1 MSGFLGMFTAL
12 VVTALLLTGV
22 SRVGDAALDDVRAMT
37 AADAAALAG
46 AAAGAEA
53 ASEAAARNGGRLVS
67 VAVHGSVTTAEVR
80 VGSATAVAHAE
91 RLEVPE

>member
-1 MSGFLGMFTAL
+1 MSGFLGMFAVL

-22 SRVGDAALDDVRAMT
+22 SSVGHAAIDDVRAMT

-53 ASEAAARNGGRLVS
+53 ASEAATRNGGRLVR
-67 VAVHGSVTTAEVR
+67 VVVNGSVTTAEVR
-80 VGSATAVAHAE
+80 VGNATAVAHAE